1 MKHSQTTSLN
11 WLSRA
16 GGLSRIIRKKTSVE
30 VWCAAISVLFIIGAW
45 SLVARLHLVDPIF
58 LPSPLKTYAAARHL
72 LATGSFQKDILITVL
87 RVVYAFVLSIL
98 TAVPLAFWMS
108 RSKTAAR
115 LLNPVINF
123 IHYIPVPVLIPL
135 MILTLGIGEA
145 SKICILYIGTV
156 FQLILLFAEDIRR
169 IPREYHDLFF
179 TLNFSYKKTL
189 LTEFLIAAPEL
200 FNNTRISLALCWSYV
215 VIAEMVSAENGIG
228 SFLKES
234 QRFSNTPNIY
244 VAMFTMAI
252 IGMASDYLLRR
263 TYRKLFPYKG

>member
-1 MKHSQTTSLN
+1 MPTEA
-11 WLSRA
+11 R
-16 GGLSRIIRKKTSVE
+16 
-30 VWCAAISVLFIIGAW
+30 CAAASAALIVCLWHMASA
-45 SLVARLHLVDPIF
+45 LHLVDPIF
-58 LPSPLKTYAAARHL
+58 LPSPLKTYMSARHL
-72 LATGSFQKDILITVL
+72 LITGTFQKDILVTVL
-87 RVVYAFVLSIL
+87 RVVCAFVLSAA

-108 RSKTAAR
+108 RSRTATR
-115 LLNPVINF
+115 MLTPVINF

-179 TLNFSYKKTL
+179 TLNFNYKKTL
-189 LTEFLIAAPEL
+189 MTEFLIAAPEI
-200 FNNTRISLALCWSYV
+200 FNNMRISLALCWSYV

-244 VAMFTMAI
+244 VAMFTMAL
-252 IGMASDYLLRR
+252 IGMVSDYLLRK
-263 TYRKLFPYKG
+263 TYRKLFPYKL